1 MSSQKKVYI
10 EILNKIHDIIE
21 TDGLQAG
28 DKLPSERELSDRLNA
43 GRSSVREALRSLEL
57 LGLIE
62 TRRGEGTYIVDANEY
77 RLIEILGSFIL
88 QNDKV
93 VEDLIEL
100 KDIIEMTALPL
111 ACQRLSDN
119 ELDELLQLGEQIFN
133 EPNED
138 TLQAFHRR
146 IVEGSKNRLLFRVW
160 NILYQYYK
168 NTGHQLQLVD
178 KDSYSSLL
186 RALKERETSKASE
199 LLSRILSV
207 NSTTSAL

>member
-21 TDGLQAG
+21 NDGLQAG

-111 ACQRLSDN
+111 ACQRLSDE
-119 ELDELLQLGEQIFN
+119 ELKELLQLGEQIFEN
-133 EPNED
+133 PTDE

-186 RALKERETSKASE
+186 HALKERETSKASE

-207 NSTTSAL
+207 SSTIA